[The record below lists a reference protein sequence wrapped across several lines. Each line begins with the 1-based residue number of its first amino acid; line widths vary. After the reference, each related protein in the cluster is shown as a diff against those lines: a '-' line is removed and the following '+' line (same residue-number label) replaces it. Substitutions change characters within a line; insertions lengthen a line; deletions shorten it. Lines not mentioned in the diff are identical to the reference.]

1 MKKLLSLI
9 HKTSGLIAFI
19 LIASFFVSSLFV
31 DMFGDK
37 DAVISV
43 KSNIFTAI
51 WFLIPLMIITGIT
64 GAKMAPKVTSGPIA
78 AKKKRMPFVALN
90 GVLILLPAAFFLKDM
105 AINGEFNSLF
115 YTLQTIELL
124 AGFLN
129 LTLMGLN
136 IRDAMTLKRGRKT
149 HSSKSE

>member
-1 MKKLLSLI
+1 MKKSLPLI
-9 HKTSGLIAFI
+9 HKISGLIAFI

-37 DAVISV
+37 TAVISV
-43 KSNIFTAI
+43 KSNIFAAI
-51 WFLIPLMIITGIT
+51 WLLIPLMAITGMT
-64 GAKMAPKVTSGPIA
+64 GMKMAPKVTSGPIG

-90 GVLILLPAAFFLKDM
+90 GLLVLLPAAYFLKEM

-124 AGFLN
+124 AGFIN
-129 LTLMGLN
+129 LSLMGMN
-136 IRDAMTLKRGRKT
+136 IRDAMTLKRGRKSL
-149 HSSKSE
+149 SSKSL